1 MERRTQSPRGR
12 GRPERRP
19 RKTKEEIKQEQL
31 TAWVPKTRTGKLVQK
46 GDLTTLEQIYEKNLP
61 ILEPQI
67 IDVLVPDLQEEVLNV
82 KAVQR
87 TTDSGR
93 KRSFMVTAAIGNKSG
108 YVGVGTGR
116 GLNVR
121 PAIEKAVENAKLNVL
136 AIRTGCGSWECGCGM
151 GHSVPY
157 KVDGKCGSVRIT
169 LIPAPKGTGIVA
181 GGTAKKV
188 LELAGIKDVWTKTR
202 GDTRTVFNAAFA
214 TIDALRNIRRQKFK
228 AGEAA

>member
-1 MERRTQSPRGR
+1 MAGTQRA
-12 GRPERRP
+12 RPP
-19 RKTKEEIKQEQL
+19 RKTAEERRADKLVE
-31 TAWVPKTRTGKLVQK
+31 WVPKTRTGKMVQS
-46 GDLTTLEQIYEKNLP
+46 GDITSLEEIYKKNLP
-61 ILEPQI
+61 VLEPEI
-67 IDVLVPDLQEEVLNV
+67 IDVLVPDIKEEVLNI

-93 KRSFMVTAAIGNKSG
+93 KRSFLVTAAVGNKNG

-136 AIRTGCGSWECGCGM
+136 LVNMGCGSWECGCGM
-151 GHSVPY
+151 KHSVPY
-157 KVDGKCGSVRIT
+157 KSSGRCGSVQIT

-181 GGTAKKV
+181 GRTAKKV
-188 LELAGIKDVWTKTR
+188 LELAGIKDVWTKSR
-202 GDTRTVFNAAFA
+202 GDTRTVFNAAMA
-214 TIDALRNIRRQKFK
+214 TLDALRNIRRQKFK